1 MGGNIGNL
9 RSGLT
14 IKFNSSFQPKTR
26 ANYPTSLVAG
36 PGGVTAS
43 RFGSLPTSNHPPRL
57 SSTGANICS
66 TGRYSLDEGGECA
79 GRSRSSDS
87 RRRFSSGRGSED
99 SGNGL
104 EGRTVLGM
112 GISAV
117 HDAVLRGVAKIPGR
131 ILDC

>member
-1 MGGNIGNL
+1 MVAGGVGGSAGGN
-9 RSGLT
+9 
-14 IKFNSSFQPKTR
+14 
-26 ANYPTSLVAG
+26 
-36 PGGVTAS
+36 
-43 RFGSLPTSNHPPRL
+43 RFGSLPASNPPRL

-66 TGRYSLDEGGECA
+66 AGRYSLDEGGECA

-99 SGNGL
+99 SGNAL

-117 HDAVLRGVAKIPGR
+117 HDAVLRGVAKIPGKFVAGADSVVLLLFYGR
-131 ILDC
+131 SLCCGRTVI